1 VHVASVGGDGRDLA
15 EVFDDSGEHGAKLD
29 RVSALPLKNEL

>member
-15 EVFDDSGEHGAKLD
+15 EVFDDSGEHAAKV
-29 RVSALPLKNEL
+29 RVLIDANLFV

>member
-15 EVFDDSGEHGAKLD
+15 EVFDDSGEHEAKV
-29 RVSALPLKNEL
+29 RALPS